1 MIANVSY
8 QPLSKAARQTLI
20 SFKVADGKSISK
32 KKDVVTPFLLK
43 ADKAGNI
50 AYHECAQNCLTGYEG
65 RLEVGFDPSKVS
77 LLKIKLRPYFDARGE
92 LTTLE
97 RWAVSPNAI

>member
-50 AYHECAQNCLTGYEG
+50 AYHECA
-65 RLEVGFDPSKVS
+65 
-77 LLKIKLRPYFDARGE
+77 
-92 LTTLE
+92 
-97 RWAVSPNAI
+97 